1 MAVLVFAEA
10 REGKFKKGCFE
21 VCSYAADLGTSL
33 GLPVHAVAIGSI
45 ADDQL
50 AALGKYGVS
59 TVHAVRHAQL
69 EQFNEAAYASAVAAA
84 AKACGAQ
91 FVVCEQNYNGRAVA
105 PRTAVKLDLALFSG
119 VTSLVEKG
127 GDGYAVTRVAYT
139 NKAIERLTTARPGAV
154 VSVKPNSYKVVERGG
169 SASISALAHEPSAA
183 DLRAQVLEV
192 RKTSGGLTLT
202 EADVVV
208 SAGRGIGSEQT
219 YEANWKKTVG
229 EMAELIGAAT
239 ACSKPI
245 GDLHLRPHHEHVG
258 QTGVQISPNV
268 YIAVGISGAIQH
280 LAGVSA
286 SKTIIVINKD
296 PEAPFFKAADYG
308 IVGDALEIVPRLNEA
323 IRAHK
328 AKQA

>member
-21 VCSYAADLGTSL
+21 VCTYAADLGAAL
-33 GLPVHAVAIGSI
+33 GLPVHAVAVGDI
-45 ADDQL
+45 AEDQL
-50 AALGKYGVS
+50 SGLGKYGVA
-59 TVHAVRHAQL
+59 TVHAVKHPQL
-69 EQFNEAAYASAVAAA
+69 AAFNEAAYASAVAAA

-91 FVVCEQNYNGRAVA
+91 FVITEQSYNSRAVG
-105 PRTAVKLDLALFSG
+105 PRVAVKLDLAFFSG
-119 VTSLVEKG
+119 VNALVEKSA
-127 GDGYAVTRVAYT
+127 DGYIVGRIAYT
-139 NKAIERLTTARPGAV
+139 NKATEQLSTTRPGVV
-154 VSVKPNSYKVVERGG
+154 VSVKPNSYKVTEKGG
-169 SASISALAHEPSAA
+169 SASVSPLAFEPGAS
-183 DLRAQVLEV
+183 DLKAQVLEL
-192 RKTSGGLTLT
+192 RKTSGGLSLT
-202 EADVVV
+202 EADIVV

-219 YEANWKKTVG
+219 YEANWKNTVG

-308 IVGDALEIVPRLNEA
+308 IVGDALDVVPRINAA
-323 IRAHK
+323 IKAHK

>member
-1 MAVLVFAEA
+1 MAILVFAEA

-21 VCSYAADLGTSL
+21 ICTYAADLGASL
-33 GLPVHAVAIGSI
+33 GLPVHAVAIGDIS
-45 ADDQL
+45 DEQL
-50 AALGKYGVS
+50 KVLGTYGVT
-59 TVHAVRHAQL
+59 TVHAVKHPKLVA
-69 EQFNEAAYASAVAAA
+69 FNEAAYSSAVAAA

-91 FVVCEQNYNGRAVA
+91 FVLVEQNYNGRAVA
-105 PRTAVKLDLALFSG
+105 PRVAVKLDLALFSG
-119 VTSLVEKG
+119 VNELVQKG
-127 GDGYAVTRVAYT
+127 GEGYTVGRVAYT
-139 NKAIERLTTARPGAV
+139 NKATEQLSTSRPGAV
-154 VSVKPNSYKVVERGG
+154 VSLKPNSYKVKENVQ
-169 SASISALAHEPSAA
+169 AVSISALSFEPSAN
-183 DLRAQVLEV
+183 DLRESIIEI
-192 RKTSGGLTLT
+192 RKTSGGLSLT

-219 YEANWKKTVG
+219 YEANWKRTVG
-229 EMAELIGAAT
+229 ELSELIGAAT

-258 QTGVQISPNV
+258 QTGVQITPNM

-308 IVGDALEIVPRLNEA
+308 IVGDALDVVPRLNEA
-323 IRAHK
+323 IRAYK